1 MLKTQS
7 SFFTYSQHTEFRFPD
22 IKPDAGDNLLV
33 PGESGIGKTT
43 LPGLIAS
50 LPRPR
55 SGSVELMGTVLH
67 ELPTTRLDRFPGKH
81 IGLLASLLP
90 AIRVFKINIF

>member
-7 SFFTYSQHTEFRFPD
+7 SFFTYSQHAEFRFPD

-33 PGESGIGKTT
+33 PDESGIGKTT

-50 LPRPR
+50 LPRPK
-55 SGSVELMGTVLH
+55 SGYLKL
-67 ELPTTRLDRFPGKH
+67 
-81 IGLLASLLP
+81 
-90 AIRVFKINIF
+90 IFLKN